1 MNKKQNIMV
10 NILKKKKK
18 RNRLANKENKLEV
31 TSGKTRKTG
40 VGN

>member
-1 MNKKQNIMV
+1 MNNKQNIMV

-31 TSGKTRKTG
+31 TSGEMRKTW